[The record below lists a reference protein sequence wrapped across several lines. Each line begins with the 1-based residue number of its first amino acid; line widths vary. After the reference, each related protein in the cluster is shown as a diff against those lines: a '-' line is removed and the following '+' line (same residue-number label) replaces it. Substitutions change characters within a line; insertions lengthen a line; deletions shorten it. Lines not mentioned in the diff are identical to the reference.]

1 MNSCKSAKN
10 SCAGQGACAGTAMG
24 PFKDKN
30 KAVDLASKR
39 MNMMNGN

>member
-1 MNSCKSAKN
+1 
-10 SCAGQGACAGTAMG
+10 MG